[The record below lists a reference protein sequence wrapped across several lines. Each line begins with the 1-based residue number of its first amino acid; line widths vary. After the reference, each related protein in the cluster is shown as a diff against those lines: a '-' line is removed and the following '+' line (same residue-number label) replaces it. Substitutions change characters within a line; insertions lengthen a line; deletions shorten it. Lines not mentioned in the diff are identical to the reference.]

1 MYYFAYGS
9 NMDTNNFIKFIS
21 NDHIKIIGPA
31 YINNHILRYR
41 KIKTSKK
48 KSGVANI
55 EPRISSKTYGIVYYI
70 DDYAN
75 IKLLDKK
82 EGYINECNKYNKYN
96 KIIIQAILLNNYQK
110 INCFSYQINEPFKSH
125 ELKPSLEYINFLRN
139 GNKMYDLPKSHLN
152 RINYMNT

>member
-48 KSGVANI
+48 NSGVANI
-55 EPRISSKTYGIVYYI
+55 EPRIFFQKHMVLFIILMIMLILNYWT
-70 DDYAN
+70 
-75 IKLLDKK
+75 KK
-82 EGYINECNKYNKYN
+82 RGYIK
-96 KIIIQAILLNNYQK
+96 
-110 INCFSYQINEPFKSH
+110 
-125 ELKPSLEYINFLRN
+125 
-139 GNKMYDLPKSHLN
+139 
-152 RINYMNT
+152 